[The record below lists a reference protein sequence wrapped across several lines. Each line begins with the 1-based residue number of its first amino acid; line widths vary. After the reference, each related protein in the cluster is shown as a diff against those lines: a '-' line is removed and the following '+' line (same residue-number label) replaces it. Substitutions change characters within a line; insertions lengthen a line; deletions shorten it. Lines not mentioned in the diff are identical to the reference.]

1 MTRRKGAT
9 TEPDPARRNAD
20 PHLRLPADERLKVNE
35 IYRSLQGESTQ
46 AGRPCTF
53 VRLTGCQM
61 RCVWCDSEHSFY
73 EGDWASVDE
82 VLERVDDLGCRL
94 VEVTGGEPLLQ
105 PGALTLMRRLADA
118 GYEVMLETGGGLP
131 IDEVDPRVRRIVD
144 IKCPA
149 SGEVENNHW
158 PNLDLLTERDE
169 VKFVIA
175 DRADFDWAVDVV
187 REHDLARR
195 CPVLFSAVEGGA
207 VEGGGFDLA
216 ATDLADWIL
225 ESRLPVRL
233 QVQLH
238 KTLWGGA
245 RGT

>member
-1 MTRRKGAT
+1 MGEPALIGLLPPVTDRVTTR
-9 TEPDPARRNAD
+9 PADHR
-20 PHLRLPADERLKVNE
+20 LRLPASERLRVNE

-46 AGRPCTF
+46 AGRPCVF

-73 EGDWASVDE
+73 DGDWMSVGE
-82 VLERVDDLGCRL
+82 IIERVRAMDCPL

-105 PGALTLMRRLADA
+105 PGALTLMTRLVDA
-118 GYEVMLETGGGLP
+118 GCEVMLETGGGLP
-131 IDEVDPRVRRIVD
+131 IDAVDPRVRRILDV
-144 IKCPA
+144 KCPA
-149 SGEVENNHW
+149 SGEADNNHW
-158 PNLDLLTERDE
+158 PNLDLLTDRDE
-169 VKFVIA
+169 VKFVVA
-175 DRADFDWAVDVV
+175 DRADFEWAVQVID
-187 REHDLARR
+187 EHDLTAR
-195 CPVLFSAVEGGA
+195 CPVLLSAVEDDQHG
-207 VEGGGFDLA
+207 VA

-225 ESRLPVRL
+225 QSGLPVRL

>member
-1 MTRRKGAT
+1 MG
-9 TEPDPARRNAD
+9 EPAFGGLLPTVNPAARPRPAD
-20 PHLRLPADERLKVNE
+20 PRLRLSAEERLKINE

-46 AGRPCTF
+46 AGRPCVF

-61 RCVWCDSEHSFY
+61 RCVWCDSQHSFY
-73 EGDWASVDE
+73 EGDWLSVDE
-82 VLERVDDLGCRL
+82 VFSEVRDLDCPL

-131 IDEVDPRVRRIVD
+131 IHDVDPRVRRIVD
-144 IKCPA
+144 VKCPA
-149 SGEVENNHW
+149 SGEAGNNHW
-158 PNLDLLTERDE
+158 PNLEILTDRDE

-175 DRADFDWAVDVV
+175 DRADFDWALEVV
-187 REHDLARR
+187 RDRGLTER
-195 CPVLFSAVEGGA
+195 CPVLFSA

-225 ESRLPVRL
+225 ASGEAVRL

>member
-1 MTRRKGAT
+1 MAT
-9 TEPDPARRNAD
+9 SGEARPAD
-20 PHLRLPADERLKVNE
+20 PRLKLPATERLKVNE

-46 AGRPCTF
+46 AGRPCSF

-73 EGDWASVDE
+73 EGDWLAVEEIVAE
-82 VLERVDDLGCRL
+82 VQSLACQL
-94 VEVTGGEPLLQ
+94 VEITGGEPLLQ
-105 PGALTLMRRLADA
+105 PGALTLMKRLCDH

-131 IDEVDPRVRRIVD
+131 IDEVDPRVRRILDV
-144 IKCPA
+144 KCPG
-149 SGEVENNHW
+149 SGEAENNHW
-158 PNLDLLTERDE
+158 PNVDLLTDRDE

-175 DRADFDWAVDVV
+175 DRADFDWAVEVV
-187 REHDLARR
+187 REHDLTEL
-195 CPVLFSAVEGGA
+195 CPVLFSAVEDASGDLPGA
-207 VEGGGFDLA
+207 DLA
-216 ATDLADWIL
+216 AWIL
-225 ESRLPVRL
+225 ESGLPVRL